1 MFVLA
6 FGRDQTLDVNPPPD
20 GPGVPLE
27 WIIYWAHE
35 ADYEVWSIG
44 NQDLVYEAGIPGMV
58 EAVRQYDGN
67 LDKFSEKDGG
77 RYDWW
82 SSRERRLEL
91 LADLFSH
98 ASKRIVVDH
107 HDLSHVEGW
116 EHYTAAEFNK
126 TVKSGRLSRYLHSP
140 PAASDSEHNSSE
152 DYTDLNHVETIRQQL
167 RTAVEVEI
175 SIGENEQE
183 KFRATSWTKPRPSAL
198 PIDSPPTLDFTTVTG
213 ETRRIQLPD
222 ITDVSVIER
231 NPSLNCDQNAEQAS
245 VIKIKYPEL
254 SVLRGRV
261 LLAESLPTVQRVAF
275 TIDVLKTATQLS
287 AYPKLLMDAF
297 VRAVENVPAN
307 IESPVVQA
315 SAYAVQHPAHLRNH
329 VDELSQLIGVS
340 DTEVSRCA
348 VWCLM
353 HLAEEYPVSVVG
365 TVPSLSAVLST
376 EDEKTRKY
384 ATYTLSLIAELYP
397 EELLPAIDTLFDQ
410 LDTRDGSIQTNT
422 LSAVGHVATSYPG
435 AAAEH
440 VESIAAVLDSDK
452 KRVRNNAAGIL
463 ADLAQEHPSDV
474 IEYADILTAR
484 LADPNIQ
491 ARINASIALIQAGEA
506 DPEAVRD
513 QYQQLEDTLTDPSP
527 DVRANVCTLIGNA
540 EAPVSMIALRDL
552 LVNDPNETVRDH
564 AARAIRRLST

>member
-27 WIIYWAHE
+27 WVTFWAHDV
-35 ADYEVWSIG
+35 DYEVWSIG

-58 EAVRQYDGN
+58 EAVRQYDGD
-67 LDKFSEKDGG
+67 LDKLSEKDGG

-91 LADLFSH
+91 LADLFPDV
-98 ASKRIVVDH
+98 SKRIVVDDR
-107 HDLSHVEGW
+107 DLSHVEGW
-116 EHYTAAEFNK
+116 EHYTAAEFNEA
-126 TVKSGRLSRYLHSP
+126 VKSGTLSRYLHPPSP
-140 PAASDSEHNSSE
+140 SSDSENNSSQ
-152 DYTDLNHVETIRQQL
+152 DNTDPDHVETIRQQL

-175 SIGENEQE
+175 SIGESEQE
-183 KFRATSWTKPRPSAL
+183 TFRATSWTKPRPSAL
-198 PIDSPPTLDFTTVTG
+198 PIDSPPTLDFTTAAG
-213 ETRRIQLPD
+213 ETRRIKLPD
-222 ITDVSVIER
+222 ITDVSVSER
-231 NPSLNCDQNAEQAS
+231 KPTTDCDQSTEPAP
-245 VIKIKYPEL
+245 VIEVEYPDL

-261 LLAESLPTVQRVAF
+261 THAESLPTVQRVAF

-297 VRAVENVPAN
+297 ARVVENAPSD

-315 SAYAVQHPAHLRNH
+315 SAYAVQHPSHLRNH
-329 VDELSQLIGVS
+329 VDEISRLTGVS

-348 VWCLM
+348 VCCLM
-353 HLAEEYPVSVVG
+353 KLAEDDPVSVVD

-376 EDEKTRKY
+376 DDETTQEY
-384 ATYTLSLIAELYP
+384 ATYALSSIAELYP
-397 EELLPAIDTLFDQ
+397 EELLPALDTLFDQ

-422 LSAVGHVATSYPG
+422 LSAVGHVVASYPN

-452 KRVRNNAAGIL
+452 KRVRNNATGIL
-463 ADLAQEHPSDV
+463 ADLAQEHPSVV
-474 IEYADILTAR
+474 IEYADILAAR

-491 ARINASIALIQAGEA
+491 ARINASIALIRAGEA
-506 DPEAVRD
+506 DPEAVRN
-513 QYQQLEDTLTDPSP
+513 QHQQLEDALTDPSP
-527 DVRANVCTLIGNA
+527 DVRANVCTLIRNA
-540 EAPVSMIALRDL
+540 EVPVSMMTLRDL
-552 LVNDPNETVRDH
+552 QENDPNETVRDH
-564 AARAIRRLST
+564 AATAIQQLSE